1 MSKIVEGQVVVVTKG
16 CKARDI
22 QKGSRG
28 QVVAVTEMGVEYGHN
43 VEVVLDFG
51 VRKVAFFARHVNRL
65 SDAIVRLNDGNP
77 LHVIEVQ
84 RKEVGCGK

>member
-65 SDAIVRLNDGNP
+65 SDAVVRLNDGNP